1 MRHITLDYRKVA
13 LAKRRGGGGVRRG
26 RGVEGWGQGW
36 SAQDI
41 HYTIFLLD
49 VMTFNVRNVKEK
61 GSPVSAILPIFN
73 CLSPTLAVR
82 HQGQSGTAGHGL
94 VQGMKICN
102 SLSFSQNC
110 KQGILRQP

>member
-1 MRHITLDYRKVA
+1 M
-13 LAKRRGGGGVRRG
+13 
-26 RGVEGWGQGW
+26 EGWGQGW

-49 VMTFNVRNVKEK
+49 AMTFNVRNVMEK
-61 GSPVSAILPIFN
+61 VSPVSVILPIFN
-73 CLSPTLAVR
+73 CLSPALAFR

-102 SLSFSQNC
+102 SVRFIFFAKLQTGNFKATLKVVGNEKEGGSERCQTFTIC
-110 KQGILRQP
+110 L